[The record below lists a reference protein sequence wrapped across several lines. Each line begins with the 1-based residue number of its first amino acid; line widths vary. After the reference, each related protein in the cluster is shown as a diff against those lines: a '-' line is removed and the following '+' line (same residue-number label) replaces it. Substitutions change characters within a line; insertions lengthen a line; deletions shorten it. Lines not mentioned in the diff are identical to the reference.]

1 MLAWQKP
8 ETIISNEWCWNSL
21 AKYSD
26 IILPCTTPL
35 ERQDIMLTPR
45 DPYVISMSK
54 LVEPF
59 KEAKSDFDI
68 FKGIAKKMDVEN
80 LFTEGRDEED
90 WQKWIYQE
98 TSVKS
103 KSLKNIDFPSYQE
116 FRKIGWFKVP
126 PPKENTIML
135 KDFRE
140 DPTKFPLSTP
150 VSYTH
155 LTLPTTLNV

>member
-1 MLAWQKP
+1 MTTNYKHEREIQVQVIDKIEWRTSPLPVLYP
-8 ETIISNEWCWNSL
+8 E
-21 AKYSD
+21 AVD
-26 IILPCTTPL
+26 FM
-35 ERQDIMLTPR
+35 ERRVD
-45 DPYVISMSK
+45 
-54 LVEPF
+54 
-59 KEAKSDFDI
+59 DI

-98 TSVKS
+98 TSDKS

-135 KDFRE
+135 KDF
-140 DPTKFPLSTP
+140 
-150 VSYTH
+150 
-155 LTLPTTLNV
+155 